1 MAKYTGSTT
10 LISGITQK
18 NSGSFALVEAS
29 AVQYKNEEN
38 QDGTFKSVEKKIEEL
53 SAAVGNPDI
62 MSDDDLTSM
71 LTEIFG

>member
-18 NSGSFALVEAS
+18 NNGNFALVEAS
-29 AVQYKNEEN
+29 AVQYKDEEN

>member
-18 NSGSFALVEAS
+18 NGCSFALVEAS
-29 AVQYKNEEN
+29 AVQYKDEEN

>member
-18 NSGSFALVEAS
+18 NNGNFALVEAS
-29 AVQYKNEEN
+29 AVQYKDEEN
-38 QDGTFKSVEKKIEEL
+38 SDGSFKSVEKKIEEF

-62 MSDDDLTSM
+62 MNDEDLNSM
-71 LTEIFG
+71 WTEIFG

>member
-18 NSGSFALVEAS
+18 NGGSFALVEAS
-29 AVQYKNEEN
+29 AVQYKDEEN

-53 SAAVGNPDI
+53 SAAVGDPDI
-62 MSDDDLTSM
+62 MNDEDLNSM
-71 LTEIFG
+71 WTEIFG